1 MSKSAYFRR
10 KEESLVNALI
20 HTAFRAGSLPI
31 QNNIDKKGET
41 TQCFDIE
48 KFEYLDRQSGYIQ
61 FEVIARTSFHPR
73 ERAAR
78 DIFGLNQ
85 L

>member
-1 MSKSAYFRR
+1 MIGPKLDVKCQMPDVDAVCSAGH
-10 KEESLVNALI
+10 SHPA
-20 HTAFRAGSLPI
+20 
-31 QNNIDKKGET
+31 QNNIDKSAT

>member
-31 QNNIDKKGET
+31 QDNIDKSAT

>member
-1 MSKSAYFRR
+1 M
-10 KEESLVNALI
+10 
-20 HTAFRAGSLPI
+20 
-31 QNNIDKKGET
+31 
-41 TQCFDIE
+41 FDIE

-73 ERAAR
+73 AR
-78 DIFGLNQ
+78 DILGLNQ

>member
-1 MSKSAYFRR
+1 MSKSAYFCR

-31 QNNIDKKGET
+31 QDNIDKSAT

-61 FEVIARTSFHPR
+61 FEVIDLLHALVSTQENVQRGTYS
-73 ERAAR
+73 
-78 DIFGLNQ
+78 G
-85 L
+85 

>member
-1 MSKSAYFRR
+1 MSKTAYFRR
-10 KEESLVNALI
+10 MEESLVSILRLEPE
-20 HTAFRAGSLPI
+20 FLPI

>member
-1 MSKSAYFRR
+1 M
-10 KEESLVNALI
+10 EESLINALI
-20 HTAFRAGSLPI
+20 HTAFRAGSPQSHPA
-31 QNNIDKKGET
+31 QNNIDKSAT
-41 TQCFDIE
+41 TQCFDR
-48 KFEYLDRQSGYIQ
+48 KVEYLDRQSGYIQ